1 MEQAF
6 FRRRTSTGAYLCKVL
21 VDVDRMM
28 EGGEAC
34 EKKRQIDGARM
45 FYRAAIEA
53 LDALLDTRM
62 VLERHERAQGLMGR
76 LSYRE
81 LDIETA
87 IPYLEEQCR
96 SHEHL
101 YGVNTVALLEAYV
114 MLCQAYSRQ
123 KRVLEARDTA
133 KKAAGITANL
143 GDYCSAYCIYAH
155 FWVRMFEHELG
166 NFEAA
171 EAALVNCLA
180 LIDAHPELLTP
191 AEIAMIRGLASK

>member
-1 MEQAF
+1 MQQAF
-6 FRRRTSTGAYLCKVL
+6 VRGRTSTGSYLCKVL

-28 EGGEAC
+28 ENGEVC
-34 EKKRQIDGARM
+34 EKKGQIDGARM

-53 LDALLDTRM
+53 LDALLDARL
-62 VLERHERAQGLMGR
+62 VLERHEKAYGLMGR
-76 LSYRE
+76 LAYRE

-96 SHEHL
+96 THEHL
-101 YGVNTVALLEAYV
+101 YGGNTVALLEAYV
-114 MLCQAYSRQ
+114 MLCQAYSRE

-133 KKAAGITANL
+133 KKAAAITANL
-143 GDYCSAYCIYAH
+143 GYYCSAYCIYAH

-171 EAALVNCLA
+171 EAALVSALA
-180 LIDAHPELLTP
+180 MIDAHPELLSPGET
-191 AEIAMIRGLASK
+191 AMIRGLASQ

>member
-6 FRRRTSTGAYLCKVL
+6 VRRRTSTGAYLCKVL

-34 EKKRQIDGARM
+34 EKRRQIDGARM
-45 FYRAAIEA
+45 FYRAAIKA
-53 LDALLDTRM
+53 LDALLETRI

-76 LSYRE
+76 LAYRE

-101 YGVNTVALLEAYV
+101 YGGNTVALLEAYV
-114 MLCQAYSRQ
+114 MLCQAYSRR

-133 KKAAGITANL
+133 KKAAEITAKL

-171 EAALVNCLA
+171 EAALVSCMA
-180 LIDAHPELLTP
+180 LIDAHPELLS
-191 AEIAMIRGLASK
+191 AEETAMIRGLASK